1 MHHIFRPQ
9 ALERCAS
16 PEPLDQLMRVVR
28 PTHWLALATLGA
40 LVGMTLLWG
49 LWGRLST
56 TVLGRGVLIQPQQV
70 VDVQSP
76 AAGRLLALA
85 VQIGEVIRPGDVLG
99 TIEQVEIRQ
108 HLQEERARLQELL
121 AQDATKS
128 ALQTQHTGLQAQHTD
143 LMAHTLGLQRNDLHK
158 RLRDAQARTSL
169 LKQRFENR
177 ARLEALGLLPKISD
191 ERLQAEHA
199 YLENQDT
206 IADLQAKLTQLDS
219 AMKQLDSQAKQLALQ
234 NLETSTARKN
244 ALQELRGRIALLE
257 VQLAEH
263 SRIVSQHSGR
273 MLELTVHAGQVLQVG
288 QRLGSVA
295 VEEPASKLV
304 GLLYLPIKAGKKVAP
319 GMTVQV
325 APDTVAR
332 ERFGSIL
339 GTVTAVSA
347 FPVTREGM
355 ARLLGNA
362 DLVAALANQGPTLE
376 VTTELTRDAATVS
389 GYRWSSSAGP
399 ALRLTAGTTMTGRVV
414 VEQRTPITY
423 LLPFLRDSSGLY

>member
-1 MHHIFRPQ
+1 
-9 ALERCAS
+9 
-16 PEPLDQLMRVVR
+16 
-28 PTHWLALATLGA
+28 
-40 LVGMTLLWG
+40 
-49 LWGRLST
+49 
-56 TVLGRGVLIQPQQV
+56 
-70 VDVQSP
+70 
-76 AAGRLLALA
+76 
-85 VQIGEVIRPGDVLG
+85 
-99 TIEQVEIRQ
+99 
-108 HLQEERARLQELL
+108 
-121 AQDATKS
+121 
-128 ALQTQHTGLQAQHTD
+128 
-143 LMAHTLGLQRNDLHK
+143 MAHTLGLQRNDLHK

-219 AMKQLDSQAKQLALQ
+219 AMKQLDGQAKQLALQ